1 METILETKLFA
12 GLATQMGTFWARF
25 AADQQGSTA
34 IEYGLI
40 ASAVAV
46 SIAALVSS
54 IGTSVTSMFGRVLSA
69 FTG

>member
-1 METILETKLFA
+1 MDRMETIFETKPT
-12 GLATQMGTFWARF
+12 TQMGAFWARF

-54 IGTSVTSMFGRVLSA
+54 IGTSVTNMFGRVLSA

>member
-1 METILETKLFA
+1 MATILTTRRTEQVGAF
-12 GLATQMGTFWARF
+12 FARF
-25 AADQQGSTA
+25 VADQHGSTA

-46 SIAALVSS
+46 SIAVLVSS

>member
-1 METILETKLFA
+1 METILETKLT
-12 GLATQMGTFWARF
+12 TQIGAFGARF

-54 IGTSVTSMFGRVLSA
+54 IGTSVTSMFGQVLSA

>member
-1 METILETKLFA
+1 METILETKLT
-12 GLATQMGTFWARF
+12 TQMGTFLAGF

>member
-1 METILETKLFA
+1 MATILTTKRAEQVRAF
-12 GLATQMGTFWARF
+12 FVRF
-25 AADQQGSTA
+25 AADQHGSTA

-46 SIAALVSS
+46 SIAVLVSS

>member
-1 METILETKLFA
+1 METILETKPT
-12 GLATQMGTFWARF
+12 TQMGTFWARF

>member
-1 METILETKLFA
+1 MDRMATILTTKWTEQVRAF
-12 GLATQMGTFWARF
+12 FARF
-25 AADQQGSTA
+25 ATDQHGSTA

-46 SIAALVSS
+46 SIAVLVSS

>member
-1 METILETKLFA
+1 MAMVLKTKSVTALGAFV
-12 GLATQMGTFWARF
+12 ARYSTN
-25 AADQQGSTA
+25 QQGSTA

-54 IGTSVTSMFGRVLSA
+54 IGDSVTGMFDRVLSA